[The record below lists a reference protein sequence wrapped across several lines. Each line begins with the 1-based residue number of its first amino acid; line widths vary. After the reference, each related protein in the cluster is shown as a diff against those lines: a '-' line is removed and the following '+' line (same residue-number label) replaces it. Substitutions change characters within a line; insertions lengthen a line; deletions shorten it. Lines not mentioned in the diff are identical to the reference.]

1 LRESIKKASFLRIL
15 IVFVTLLPMKSDKNA
30 FIKMIQENYKA
41 KTEKFS

>member
-1 LRESIKKASFLRIL
+1 
-15 IVFVTLLPMKSDKNA
+15 MKSDKNA